1 MSVIIVKN
9 GKQMTKKQ
17 SKFWIGNNMV
27 TYLISQMLRAG
38 YDVPEIARVAQ
49 LPEED
54 IKTRINQVI
63 EKNLKDKTGNAMG
76 H

>member
-38 YDVPEIARVAQ
+38 YEVSEIARVAQ

>member
-38 YDVPEIARVAQ
+38 YDVSEIARVAQ

-63 EKNLKDKTGNAMG
+63 EKNLKDKTGNAMS